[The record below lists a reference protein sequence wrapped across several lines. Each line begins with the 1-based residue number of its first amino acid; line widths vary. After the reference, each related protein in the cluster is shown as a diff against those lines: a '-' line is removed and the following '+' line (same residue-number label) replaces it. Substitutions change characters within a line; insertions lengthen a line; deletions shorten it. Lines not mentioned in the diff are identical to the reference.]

1 MSNELK
7 VGLTVLIAFAVAY
20 VGFRFMSDVPVFS
33 QPKELTS
40 TFERVDGLATGG
52 LVYMNGVKIGSV
64 DKVELTSEMRVRVIM
79 SIEVNVPIPSDS
91 RAMLTS
97 SGLLDGKSIVI
108 ERGNSTEP
116 VPDGGSIEGVFVDSM
131 LETLGERGQV
141 LGDDIS
147 GSLNEMNRF
156 LGQLNQA
163 LDDSSSRA
171 LNASLI
177 HLEDATSV
185 VSRTLQAKQQEMEQ
199 SLASLHSLL
208 SELDSTAVNSRPH
221 LEELIRNLEGTSR
234 DLGELTAEMDTT
246 VNELN
251 QILTKVNRGEG
262 SLGRLV
268 NDASLYENTDS
279 LSVELRDLIKA
290 FREDP
295 GQFLRHMSL
304 IEVF

>member
-7 VGLTVLIAFAVAY
+7 IGLTVLVAFVVAY
-20 VGFRFMSDVPVFS
+20 VGFRFMSDVPLFR
-33 QPKELTS
+33 QPQEVVS
-40 TFERVDGLATGG
+40 TFDRVDGLATGG

-64 DKVELTSEMRVRVIM
+64 KRVELTPEMRVRVTM
-79 SIEVNVPIPSDS
+79 SIEVDVPIPSDS
-91 RAMLTS
+91 RALLTS

-108 ERGNSTEP
+108 ERGQSAEP
-116 VPDGGSIEGVFVDSM
+116 IANGGSLEGVFVDSM

-141 LGDDIS
+141 IGDDIS
-147 GSLNEMNRF
+147 GSLNELNRF
-156 LGQLNQA
+156 LGQLNRA

-171 LNASLI
+171 LNSSLI
-177 HLEDATSV
+177 HLEEATGV

-199 SLASLHSLL
+199 SLESLHSLL

-221 LEELIRNLEGTSR
+221 LEALIRNLEERSR
-234 DLGELTAEMDTT
+234 ELGDLTTELDTT
-246 VNELN
+246 MDELN
-251 QILTKVNRGEG
+251 QILGKVNRGEG

-268 NDASLYENTDS
+268 NDESLYENTDS
-279 LSVELRDLIKA
+279 LSLELRELIRD

-295 GQFLRHMSL
+295 GQFLRHMNL

>member
-7 VGLTVLIAFAVAY
+7 IGLTVLVAFTVAY
-20 VGFRFMSDVPVFS
+20 IGFRFMSDVPVFR
-33 QPKELTS
+33 QPQEVVS

-64 DKVELTSEMRVRVIM
+64 KKVELTPEMVVRVTM
-79 SIEVNVPIPSDS
+79 SIEVDVPIPSDS

-108 ERGNSTEP
+108 ERGQSSEP
-116 VPDGGSIEGVFVDSM
+116 IADGGSIEGVFVDSM

-156 LGQLNQA
+156 LGQLNRA

-177 HLEDATSV
+177 HLEEATSV

-199 SLASLHSLL
+199 SVESLHSLL

-221 LEELIRNLEGTSR
+221 LEAMIRNLEGTSR
-234 DLGELTAEMDTT
+234 DLGELTVEMDTT
-246 VNELN
+246 VVQLN

-268 NDASLYENTDS
+268 NDASLYENSDS